1 MFRVSERSQGVID
14 AGVVR
19 VSNREH
25 IQHSSNCDRERADH
39 FVSVPKLSSINAEAQ
54 RRPERDWETM
64 TASQTVRSI
73 QNLAI

>member
-54 RRPERDWETM
+54 RCPAR
-64 TASQTVRSI
+64 
-73 QNLAI
+73 N

>member
-39 FVSVPKLSSINAEAQ
+39 FVSVPKLSSINAE
-54 RRPERDWETM
+54 
-64 TASQTVRSI
+64 V
-73 QNLAI
+73 